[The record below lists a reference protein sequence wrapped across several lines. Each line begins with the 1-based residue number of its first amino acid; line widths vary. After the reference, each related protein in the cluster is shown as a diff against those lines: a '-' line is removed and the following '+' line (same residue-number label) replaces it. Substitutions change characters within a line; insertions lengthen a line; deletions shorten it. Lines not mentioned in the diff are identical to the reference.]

1 MNTYWLVG
9 ANENAIQKKHFDI
22 DDLPPPL
29 FCRPRRSPKLNY
41 DSRQPSLI
49 GMPYFGELFVLSF
62 SSFRNIIFLSIIGSG
77 SRRESSVPRADIQS
91 TYSLQGSMHC
101 PRESP
106 RTHRKLEMTPL
117 YLNEGSRITLENNE
131 SENESLTKKPLAM
144 VRPRQLRSIVSS
156 DDYSRFRNP
165 QHQLRESRSLDP
177 FPSQKSL
184 RKRIDGSNSKLKEK
198 LPKRGSRSLDG
209 GVSLISH
216 DPDIRNGDE
225 ENNTGYKH
233 INNNCNGSIG
243 VEDAHCP
250 LLFRQGSL
258 TSPHDENNLHTKRWR
273 SLQTVGLDEN
283 SVSGDKKT
291 VPRGSIRSWIVGFF
305 QGNGFRSSDASLR
318 KVGVVPSSLRGHPGF
333 GELPPFTP
341 EKESIV

>member
-1 MNTYWLVG
+1 M
-9 ANENAIQKKHFDI
+9 IFF
-22 DDLPPPL
+22 
-29 FCRPRRSPKLNY
+29 FC
-41 DSRQPSLI
+41 
-49 GMPYFGELFVLSF
+49 F
-62 SSFRNIIFLSIIGSG
+62 FLLIGSG
-77 SRRESSVPRADIQS
+77 SRRESSVPRGDIQS

-106 RTHRKLEMTPL
+106 RTHRKLETTPL
-117 YLNEGSRITLENNE
+117 YLNEGSRITLENNDTE
-131 SENESLTKKPLAM
+131 CESLTKKPLAM
-144 VRPRQLRSIVSS
+144 VRPRQVLRSIVSS

-165 QHQLRESRSLDP
+165 EHTLRESRSLDP

-184 RKRIDGSNSKLKEK
+184 RKRNDGSTSKLKEK

-216 DPDIRNGDE
+216 DPDLRNGDAE
-225 ENNTGYKH
+225 ENTITGYKH

-258 TSPHDENNLHTKRWR
+258 TTPHDDNNLHTKRWR

-283 SVSGDKKT
+283 SISGDKKT
-291 VPRGSIRSWIVGFF
+291 IPRGSIRSWIVGFF

-318 KVGVVPSSLRGHPGF
+318 KVGVVPSGLRGHPGF
-333 GELPPFTP
+333 GELPSIAP